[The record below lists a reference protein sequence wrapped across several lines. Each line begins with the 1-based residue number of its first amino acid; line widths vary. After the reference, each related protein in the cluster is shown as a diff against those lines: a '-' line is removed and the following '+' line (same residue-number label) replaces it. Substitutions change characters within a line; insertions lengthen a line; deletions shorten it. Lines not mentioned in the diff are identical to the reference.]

1 MGGRIFLQGDD
12 VCGWVES
19 GCHGDKQVVVHS
31 IARQVHNYI
40 QENGTTFLRSC
51 HSLEIL

>member
-1 MGGRIFLQGDD
+1 MGGRIVLQGDN

-31 IARQVHNYI
+31 IASKYI
-40 QENGTTFLRSC
+40 LLAGKKWNLWAGSRF
-51 HSLEIL
+51 H

>member
-1 MGGRIFLQGDD
+1 MLLLTETSEVIMGGRIFLQGDD

-31 IARQVHNYI
+31 IARQVHN
-40 QENGTTFLRSC
+40 
-51 HSLEIL
+51 